1 MPNIVF
7 APKPMVDPYAGK
19 AGEMLG
25 DLISTI
31 GQIKELRQQR
41 NQTNAILDIMKTPT
55 ITDEQKAAGV
65 PGKTE
70 ADKRVEIFGIAQ
82 QGGVIGQSIG
92 RNIVASQIAEYFV
105 PEYEKKQRAAN
116 LASTEALAAWR
127 LKGGARSAGGAGSN
141 DASYAR
147 GQAVYNKALNDKNT
161 YELTVKNN
169 PGMKSDPKVVEQF
182 DRQMRV
188 GMDMQNRY
196 SLAAEPGKPRSPGP
210 PIGGIDMTALGY
222 SPQQQQ
228 GSPGRP
234 GIFSQ
239 SPQGTPVAGQLPSM
253 DGNMGPPAPS
263 GFVKPL
269 QYQFS
274 SSDYQPGEFAKP
286 DTPQQAKPQSQ
297 EQFEQTVSQMAK
309 TDRAAAKSYYDK
321 WVNKWQ

>member
-41 NQTNAILDIMKTPT
+41 NQTNAVLEIMKTPV
-55 ITDEQKAAGV
+55 ITPEQKAMGM
-65 PGKTE
+65 PGMTE
-70 ADKRVEIFGIAQ
+70 LDKRTAFLGVAQ
-82 QGGVIGQSIG
+82 QGGVMGQTIA
-92 RNIVASQIAEYFV
+92 RQLVAEELV
-105 PEYEKKQRAAN
+105 PEYVKKQRAAN
-116 LASTEALAAWR
+116 LAATEALAAQR
-127 LKGGARSAGGAGSN
+127 QSGGADGNLKAYTIYQGI
-141 DASYAR
+141 
-147 GQAVYNKALNDKNT
+147 YNKAAKQLN
-161 YELTVKNN
+161 ELQTIAKANGTKV
-169 PGMKSDPKVVEQF
+169 DPKMVAQLQG
-182 DRQMRV
+182 QMATGQQ
-188 GMDMQNRY
+188 GMDKY
-196 SLAAEPGKPRSPGP
+196 GGSAGKKPRSPGP

-222 SPQQQQ
+222 SPQQPQG

-239 SPQGTPVAGQLPSM
+239 SPQGTPVAGQPPSM

-269 QYQFS
+269 QYQFG

-309 TDRAAAKSYYDK
+309 TDRAAAKAYYEK
-321 WVNKWQ
+321 WGARWQ

>member
-41 NQTNAILDIMKTPT
+41 NQTNAVLEIMKTPV
-55 ITDEQKAAGV
+55 ITPEQKAMGM
-65 PGKTE
+65 PGMTE
-70 ADKRVEIFGIAQ
+70 LDKRTAFLGVAQ
-82 QGGVIGQSIG
+82 QGGVMGQTIA
-92 RNIVASQIAEYFV
+92 RQLVAEELV
-105 PEYEKKQRAAN
+105 PEYVKKQRAAN

-182 DRQMRV
+182 DRQMKV
-188 GMDMQNRY
+188 GLDMQNRY

-239 SPQGTPVAGQLPSM
+239 SPQGTPVAGQPPSM

-286 DTPQQAKPQSQ
+286 ATPQQAKPQSQ

-309 TDRAAAKSYYDK
+309 TDRAAAKAYYEK
-321 WVNKWQ
+321 WGARWQ